1 MINKFSI
8 VRKIGLAGLALVA
21 VSACGVLPEPQ
32 PASQTPEQPERPI
45 LSSLGN
51 DEVLSRLGSLA
62 AQQVNAGECGLF
74 LWAKRDDTP
83 LVLFQR
89 SNGETFM
96 RIDGTQVPLVRT
108 GIEDQIALQF
118 HEIQQFTA
126 SDMAIRV
133 TITPEETRT
142 LQQGLK
148 VPAGS
153 IAISTESGWSASIPV
168 AGAIGC
174 Q

>member
-1 MINKFSI
+1 MNNRLQSI
-8 VRKIGLAGLALVA
+8 AKACFLVPVFFVA
-21 VSACGVLPEPQ
+21 ACGVLPEPQ
-32 PASQTPEQPERPI
+32 PAQEVAQQPEQLVI
-45 LSSLGN
+45 TSLGN
-51 DEVLSRLGSLA
+51 DEVLSRLGALG

-89 SNGETFM
+89 SSGAAFM
-96 RIDGTQVPLVRT
+96 RIDGTEQPLSRT
-108 GIEDQIALQF
+108 GFDDQIAMQF
-118 HEIQQFTA
+118 HRMQQFTVA
-126 SDMAIRV
+126 DMVVRMS
-133 TITPEETRT
+133 ITPEETRT

-148 VPAGS
+148 IPSGS
-153 IAISTESGWSASIPV
+153 IAISTEDGWSASIPV